1 MSKPMGRPKKVT
13 SQEKLAIVHRYYIE
27 CTEETAESMQAHGIY
42 KKLSEY
48 AKSTGYSLE
57 PHDFSRDEAVR
68 NYIRHLNS
76 IVDQEDTGNVI
87 PTYDPLDI
95 PALMT
100 RSSKEIAAILFKR
113 EQYFEQLHKRAA
125 RSIEQYALLDQ
136 RCAHLQSE
144 VRTLKSRNDALEKE
158 NNALEQQLRDSKK
171 DVAYLARVI
180 RKDVEPD
187 RAHQYFQKLT
197 SPDAALEVSR
207 AFVTQSI
214 RSLTREDRQPQS
226 EAADDADKLD
236 LKNLLKLI

>member
-13 SQEKLAIVHRYYIE
+13 SQEKIAIVHRYYIE
-27 CTEETAESMQAHGIY
+27 HTGETAESMQAHGIY
-42 KKLSEY
+42 KKLSTF
-48 AKSTGYSLE
+48 AKSNGHLLE

-76 IVDQEDTGNVI
+76 ATDHEDTGNVI
-87 PTYDPLDI
+87 PAYDPLDI
-95 PALMT
+95 AALMA

-113 EQYFEQLHKRAA
+113 EQYFEQLHKKAA

-136 RCAHLQSE
+136 RCEHLQSE

-158 NNALEQQLRDSKK
+158 NNALTQQLRDSKK
-171 DVAYLARVI
+171 DVAYLTGVI

-197 SPDAALEVSR
+197 SPDAAVQVANASVME
-207 AFVTQSI
+207 SI
-214 RSLTREDRQPQS
+214 GSLTREDRLLQS